1 MSRPRILILGGSTEA
16 SALARALAAD
26 AHFDAELS
34 LAGRTRSPVLPPI
47 PHRIGGFGGI
57 DGLAAYLR
65 AGAFASLINATH
77 PFAARMSANAVAAA
91 ARAGVPML
99 RVRRPEWTPAP
110 DDDWTIVA
118 DMDEAAAA
126 LGETPRRVLL
136 TIGQK
141 DLAAFRTAPQHI
153 YVIRSVDPPPPETRP
168 PHAHILTARGP
179 FDEAGERALLAGHRI
194 EVVVTKNS
202 GGNATEAKLV
212 AARALRIPVVM
223 VARPVEPPAETVE
236 DAEAALAW
244 LAAHHAGT
252 FPPRGA

>member
-1 MSRPRILILGGSTEA
+1 
-16 SALARALAAD
+16 
-26 AHFDAELS
+26 
-34 LAGRTRSPVLPPI
+34 
-47 PHRIGGFGGI
+47 
-57 DGLAAYLR
+57 
-65 AGAFASLINATH
+65 
-77 PFAARMSANAVAAA
+77 
-91 ARAGVPML
+91 
-99 RVRRPEWTPAP
+99 
-110 DDDWTIVA
+110 
-118 DMDEAAAA
+118 
-126 LGETPRRVLL
+126 
-136 TIGQK
+136 
-141 DLAAFRTAPQHI
+141 
-153 YVIRSVDPPPPETRP
+153 VIRSVDPPPPETRP